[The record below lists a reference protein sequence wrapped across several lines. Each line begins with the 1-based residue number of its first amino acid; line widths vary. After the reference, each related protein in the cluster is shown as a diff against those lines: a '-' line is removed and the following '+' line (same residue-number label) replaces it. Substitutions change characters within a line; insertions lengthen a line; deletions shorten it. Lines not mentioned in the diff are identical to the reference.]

1 MMHVI
6 HAHEKLGMSNLISPR
21 SKSFSSSFMS
31 PFTALREAD
40 KAAQDALSLVKTID
54 TIYKRLEGNAL
65 CIVHVLRHL
74 SFTTFFSFSLK
85 PVPRRYQYQATT
97 LIPTQYAIASF
108 LRISN
113 DLDWVEPAVDR
124 LNVAMFTKDV
134 WSNNVQYDE
143 AIANFFQLLIPR
155 ELHDQDD
162 IVDLFID
169 IVTRWAV
176 DETRWPIAMHTTK
189 DVVNDKVRERIESDL
204 KDEDPLLYQRI
215 LDAFGARFEQ
225 VCYNDRDRKATLF
238 SNDTTV

>member
-1 MMHVI
+1 M
-6 HAHEKLGMSNLISPR
+6 R
-21 SKSFSSSFMS
+21 C
-31 PFTALREAD
+31 
-40 KAAQDALSLVKTID
+40 
-54 TIYKRLEGNAL
+54 AL
-65 CIVHVLRHL
+65 CMSFAICP
-74 SFTTFFSFSLK
+74 FTTFFSFSLK

>member
-1 MMHVI
+1 MHC
-6 HAHEKLGMSNLISPR
+6 ACP
-21 SKSFSSSFMS
+21 S
-31 PFTALREAD
+31 PFVL
-40 KAAQDALSLVKTID
+40 
-54 TIYKRLEGNAL
+54 Y
-65 CIVHVLRHL
+65 HVLLILFEACSEKISVPSDYLDPNTVRN
-74 SFTTFFSFSLK
+74 SIFSEN
-85 PVPRRYQYQATT
+85 
-97 LIPTQYAIASF
+97 I
-108 LRISN
+108 N

>member
-1 MMHVI
+1 MYC
-6 HAHEKLGMSNLISPR
+6 ACP
-21 SKSFSSSFMS
+21 S
-31 PFTALREAD
+31 PFAL
-40 KAAQDALSLVKTID
+40 
-54 TIYKRLEGNAL
+54 Y
-65 CIVHVLRHL
+65 HVLLILFEACSEKISVPNDYLDPSTVRN
-74 SFTTFFSFSLK
+74 SIFSGN
-85 PVPRRYQYQATT
+85 
-97 LIPTQYAIASF
+97 I
-108 LRISN
+108 N

-124 LNVAMFTKDV
+124 MNVAMFTKDV

-189 DVVNDKVRERIESDL
+189 DIVNDKVRERIESDL

-225 VCYNDRDRKATLF
+225 VCYNDRDRKVMLL
-238 SNDTTV
+238 SNNTTV

>member
-1 MMHVI
+1 
-6 HAHEKLGMSNLISPR
+6 
-21 SKSFSSSFMS
+21 MS

-54 TIYKRLEGNAL
+54 TIYKRLEACSEKISVPSDYPDPNTVRNS
-65 CIVHVLRHL
+65 I
-74 SFTTFFSFSLK
+74 FSEN
-85 PVPRRYQYQATT
+85 
-97 LIPTQYAIASF
+97 I
-108 LRISN
+108 N

-225 VCYNDRDRKATLF
+225 LDLTRVDVSIINANKEMKEAWFRVLPMILKAIDSKVVYQFPPKRQRVDSPTPPP
-238 SNDTTV
+238 SMDDMQQKQQ